1 MIDTNEIQR
10 QLVDGITAHVQ
21 KQIDLM
27 MAGIADQIE
36 DLRRDVPVLD
46 GWQADKVYRHNTLAE
61 AAGSLWQYDADER
74 KWRMIVHTI
83 SDVKLRHADGV
94 AVLEFTKPDG
104 SSFDREIR
112 FAA

>member
-1 MIDTNEIQR
+1 MKDNNEIQA
-10 QLVDGITAHVQ
+10 QLVDGILCHVQ
-21 KQIDLM
+21 TKLDEMLRQFN
-27 MAGIADQIE
+27 AEVE
-36 DLRRDVPVLD
+36 DMRRDVPVLD

-61 AAGSLWQYDADER
+61 RGGSLWQYDANENQ
-74 KWRMIVHTI
+74 WRMIVNTI
-83 SDVKLRHADGV
+83 SDVTLRHADGV